1 MRFES
6 AGPRTW
12 LLAGTAAWA
21 LLALVLALFGMGGHI
36 APLPED
42 PALLR
47 RIPALP
53 RPAPER
59 LGPLSQYA
67 EIASRPLFA
76 DDRRPHPFFLQ
87 AAAGAEQAKTFD
99 YVLTSVMIT
108 PAFQMAIIQA
118 PDNSAPP
125 LRIKVGESHES
136 LPNWQLQSL
145 DPRSAVF
152 IGPEG
157 ERRLELRVFNGV
169 GGEPPTAIAAPRPT
183 PGTSTAAPTG
193 QAARTRRAVAAP
205 VPPEAPVTP
214 PPEVPPEQV
223 ADANANAAPVPAP
236 APATPTQ
243 ATEQAQME
251 AIRRRIEQRRAQL
264 RREAL
269 LEQQRQNPPT
279 PDK

>member
-12 LLAGTAAWA
+12 LLAGAAGWA
-21 LLALVLALFGMGGHI
+21 LLALLLALFGMGGRI

-42 PALLR
+42 ASLLR
-47 RIPALP
+47 PIPALP

-59 LGPLSQYA
+59 LGPLGQYA

-87 AAAGAEQAKTFD
+87 AAAGEEQAKAFD

-108 PAFQMAIIQA
+108 PTLRMAIIQA
-118 PDNSAPP
+118 PDNSTPP

-145 DPRSAVF
+145 DARSAVF
-152 IGPEG
+152 FGPEG
-157 ERRLELRVFNGV
+157 ERRLELRVFNGI
-169 GGEPPTAIAAPRPT
+169 GGEPPTAVAAPRP
-183 PGTSTAAPTG
+183 G
-193 QAARTRRAVAAP
+193 QAATRTATPAAQPQRRVAPTTPAIP
-205 VPPEAPVTP
+205 AEAPVSP

-223 ADANANAAPVPAP
+223 AGASPTTNGPQAQPSP
-236 APATPTQ
+236 TPS
-243 ATEQAQME
+243 TEQAQME

-269 LEQQRQNPPT
+269 LEQQGQNQNT